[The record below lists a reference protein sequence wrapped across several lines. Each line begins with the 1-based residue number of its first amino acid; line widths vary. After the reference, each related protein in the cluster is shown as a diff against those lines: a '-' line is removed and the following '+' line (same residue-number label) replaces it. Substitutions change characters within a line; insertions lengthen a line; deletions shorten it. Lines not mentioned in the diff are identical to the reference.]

1 MGDFRQQIEALIA
14 YLGLDDAE
22 GVTPENVADWCD
34 YLKQE
39 EKIGKQEEK
48 IGARTVSQ
56 KYLAAAK
63 AAFGLAVEKR
73 RLKTN
78 PAADVSARF
87 TKPKRTRPSGFTDDE
102 ARAILTAALAGPET
116 LGRRTDE
123 NKRANR
129 WGPWFC
135 AFKGARISEIMQL
148 RTDDL
153 SFEQVE
159 GQTVPHLR
167 ITPEA
172 GSAKTGKLPNCA
184 CPSATTRDGSGRDVQ
199 VASGR
204 SDTSKHG
211 VQEKVCRR
219 ISPGPKRWDE
229 SGGLNTR

>member
-1 MGDFRQQIEALIA
+1 VGDFRQQIEALIA

-73 RLKTN
+73 RLKRN
-78 PAADVSARF
+78 PAADVSVRF

-116 LGRRTDE
+116 LGRRSNE
-123 NKRANR
+123 NKRAIR
-129 WGPWFC
+129 WGPWIFALSRGLASPKSCCC
-135 AFKGARISEIMQL
+135 APTTF
-148 RTDDL
+148 L
-153 SFEQVE
+153 SS
-159 GQTVPHLR
+159 R
-167 ITPEA
+167 
-172 GSAKTGKLPNCA
+172 SMAKL
-184 CPSATTRDGSGRDVQ
+184 
-199 VASGR
+199 GR
-204 SDTSKHG
+204 SSVSRPK
-211 VQEKVCRR
+211 
-219 ISPGPKRWDE
+219 PGQ
-229 SGGLNTR
+229 